1 MLVVQMNI
9 ENNRNVGIMIA
20 VGFVLVMAGAVL
32 PFLMAQQI
40 LKSTLFLN
48 FFSFAISI
56 SGLFL
61 GIIGGAMY
69 VKNYRKNDKVR

>member
-1 MLVVQMNI
+1 MNI
-9 ENNRNVGIMIA
+9 EINRNVVIMIA

-32 PFLMAQQI
+32 PFLMVQQI

-48 FFSFAISI
+48 LFSFAISV

-61 GIIGGAMY
+61 GLIGGAMY
-69 VKNYRKNDKVR
+69 VNNYRQNNK

>member
-9 ENNRNVGIMIA
+9 EINRNVVIMIA

-32 PFLMAQQI
+32 PFLMVQQI

-48 FFSFAISI
+48 LFSFAISV

-61 GIIGGAMY
+61 GLIGGAMY
-69 VKNYRKNDKVR
+69 VNNYRQNNK